1 LPARAAF
8 ASFYDVNLSGI
19 EIRYRHSTR
28 ANHTLT
34 IAHQPGALESAG
46 RDAHI
51 GVVIRCEYP
60 QRGVIVRAS
69 VENLAESPVELDAAC
84 LFIASGFE
92 RTAQARFF
100 KHGYQS
106 WSGSFPVPVGDL
118 SGERYEKRSRLVRV
132 NHQSEV
138 VRPPQAPEA
147 ATSELFTILER
158 SDGERLLAGFLEGA
172 TSLTTLTVR
181 SPDAITARALLDG
194 IELAPGATRPLAP
207 LYLERSREP
216 AAVLAARWAAKL
228 GATMDARTRA
238 PFRRGWCS
246 WYHYFHAIT
255 EDALRNNLQALAALR
270 SSFPVEVVQLDDGF
284 QSALGDWD
292 ETNHKFPSGLAKIG
306 TDIRAA
312 GFEAGIWT
320 APFLAAR
327 DSHLMRDHPDWFIQ
341 EEAGSP
347 LPAGYNPNWTR
358 HSDKFAYAL
367 DPSHPAL
374 RDHLETLFRK
384 LVHQFGYS
392 YLKLDFLYA
401 AAAEGFRYRRS
412 WTRAETLRHGLA
424 AIRAG
429 AGEDAFVLGCGCPL
443 GAAVG
448 MVDGMRI
455 GPDVSPYWG
464 SGGAGDPSTVH
475 ALDAI
480 IARSF
485 MHRRLWLN
493 DPDCLMLR
501 ARQTQLSADERLA
514 LASVIAGSGG
524 MLLISD
530 DMSLLGEEEGQL
542 FRDAAALAVSMDQ
555 GAQRE
560 PIVAIDLLDAG
571 GVRGLMKQNDEEVI
585 AVLVNRHDN
594 PARFP
599 LARLG
604 RGWYQVRT
612 LGGKE
617 ESGTGAIDLAPH
629 SARLVRVNR
638 R

>member
-1 LPARAAF
+1 MPC
-8 ASFYDVNLSGI
+8 SPD
-19 EIRYRHSTR
+19 
-28 ANHTLT
+28 T
-34 IAHQPGALESAG
+34 IA
-46 RDAHI
+46 
-51 GVVIRCEYP
+51 
-60 QRGVIVRAS
+60 
-69 VENLAESPVELDAAC
+69 
-84 LFIASGFE
+84 
-92 RTAQARFF
+92 
-100 KHGYQS
+100 
-106 WSGSFPVPVGDL
+106 
-118 SGERYEKRSRLVRV
+118 
-132 NHQSEV
+132 
-138 VRPPQAPEA
+138 
-147 ATSELFTILER
+147 
-158 SDGERLLAGFLEGA
+158 
-172 TSLTTLTVR
+172 
-181 SPDAITARALLDG
+181 ARALLDG
-194 IELAPGATRPLAP
+194 IELAPGAGRAIAP
-207 LYLERSREP
+207 LYFERSREP

-228 GATMDARTRA
+228 GEAMGARSRA
-238 PFRRGWCS
+238 SFRRGWCS

-255 EDALRNNLQALAALR
+255 EDALRDNLQALAALR
-270 SSFPVEVVQLDDGF
+270 SSFPIEVVQLDDGF

-292 ETNHKFPSGLAKIG
+292 ETNRKFPSGLARIG
-306 TDIRAA
+306 AEIRAA

-341 EEAGSP
+341 DEGGAP

-358 HSDKFAYAL
+358 HDDKFAYAL
-367 DPSHPAL
+367 DPSHPEL
-374 RDHLETLFRK
+374 RDHLERLFRK

-401 AAAEGFRYRRS
+401 AAAEGLRHGRN

-429 AGEDAFVLGCGCPL
+429 SGEDAFVLGCGCPL

-464 SGGAGDPSTVH
+464 SGGGDPSTVH

-501 ARQTQLSADERLA
+501 TKETQLSADERLA

-530 DMSLLGEEEGQL
+530 NMSLLGEDQGQL
-542 FRDAAALAVSMDQ
+542 FRDAAALAVQMDD
-555 GAQRE
+555 GAERE
-560 PIVAIDLLDAG
+560 PVVAIDLLDAG
-571 GVRGLMKQNDEEVI
+571 GVRGLMKQNDLGVA
-585 AVLVNRHDN
+585 AVVVNRGDN
-594 PARFP
+594 PARFA
-599 LARLG
+599 LATLG
-604 RGWYQVRT
+604 PGYYQVRT

-617 ESGTGAIDLAPH
+617 ESRTGDINLAPH

>member
-1 LPARAAF
+1 L

-19 EIRYRHSTR
+19 EIRYRDATS
-28 ANHTLT
+28 ANQSLT
-34 IAHQPGALESAG
+34 IAHPPGARESAG
-46 RDAHI
+46 RDTHI
-51 GVVIRCEYP
+51 SVAVRCESFERGVV
-60 QRGVIVRAS
+60 VRAS
-69 VENLAESPVELDAAC
+69 VENLAESAVRLDAARM
-84 LFIASGFE
+84 FIASGFD
-92 RTAQARFF
+92 RAAPARFF

-106 WSGSFPVPVGDL
+106 WSGSFPIPVGEL
-118 SGERYEKRSRLVRV
+118 SAERYEKRSPLTRV

-138 VRPPQAPEA
+138 VRPPDAPEA

-158 SDGERLLAGFLEGA
+158 SDGERMVAGFLDGA

-181 SPDAITARALLDG
+181 SPDAIAARALLDG
-194 IELAPGATRPLAP
+194 IELAPGATRAIAP
-207 LYLERSREP
+207 LYFERSREP

-228 GATMDARTRA
+228 GEAMGARTRA

-246 WYHYFHAIT
+246 WYHYFHAIS
-255 EDALRNNLQALAALR
+255 EVALRNNLQALAALR
-270 SSFPVEVVQLDDGF
+270 SSFPIEVVQLDDGF

-292 ETNHKFPSGLAKIG
+292 ETNQKFPSGLARIG
-306 TDIRAA
+306 AEIRAA

-327 DSHLMRDHPDWFIQ
+327 DSRLMHNHPDWFIGG
-341 EEAGSP
+341 EDGSP
-347 LPAGYNPNWTR
+347 LPAGYNPNWT
-358 HSDKFAYAL
+358 HHDDKFAYAL
-367 DPSHPAL
+367 DPSHPQV

-401 AAAEGFRYRRS
+401 AAAEGLRHWRN
-412 WTRAETLRHGLA
+412 WTRAETLRYGLA

-429 AGEDAFVLGCGCPL
+429 AGDEAFILACGCPL

-501 ARQTQLSADERLA
+501 AKETQLSADERLA

-530 DMSLLGEEEGQL
+530 DMSLLGEDEGKL
-542 FRDAAALAVSMDQ
+542 FRDAAALRVQMDE
-555 GAQRE
+555 GAGQE

-571 GVRGLMKQNDEEVI
+571 GVRGLMQQSDEGVL
-585 AVLVNRHDN
+585 AVVVNRGDN
-594 PARFP
+594 PARFT
-599 LARLG
+599 LATLG
-604 RGWYQVRT
+604 RGSYQIRT
-612 LGGKE
+612 LGGMA
-617 ESGTGAIDLAPH
+617 ESGTGTIDLVPH

-638 R
+638 H